1 MVLAFL
7 RPSSFR
13 SRLVS
18 KRFSVSLSLITVTT
32 AAIAIVGIQAS
43 SVDPPNSTEQTAAV
57 ESSMPATSVQDP
69 LNSPHPIPWQWIEQ
83 TQALAGSTSESQM
96 RYYRSHAL
104 VSPDGQYA
112 AYSRIQM
119 EVLPGTAQDR
129 VTSLLFLENLQ
140 TGDIQF
146 VTASS
151 PQVKN
156 PNISVAEYEQP
167 GMIAV
172 LTPVAWSESGDRL
185 LVRGFESR
193 FGTDLASDYAVVW
206 DRTTGAQRAIVPT
219 NISYTNAV
227 LLGWSQAHADRVLF
241 QAGTLGDESWPMV
254 AVNSDG
260 VAIASSSDQPMVY
273 GQISR
278 NFWNGPQAHISTQ

>member
-1 MVLAFL
+1 MA
-7 RPSSFR
+7 SR
-13 SRLVS
+13 SLS
-18 KRFSVSLSLITVTT
+18 ISLSLLTLTT

-43 SVDPPNSTEQTAAV
+43 SVDAPNPSNQTVAV
-57 ESSMPATSVQDP
+57 ESSVPATSVQDP

-83 TQALAGSTSESQM
+83 TQAMAGSATEAQM

-119 EVLPGTAQDR
+119 EILPGTVQDR
-129 VTSLLFLENLQ
+129 VTSMLFLENIQ
-140 TGDIQF
+140 TGDLQF

-156 PNISVAEYEQP
+156 PNITEAEYEQP

-206 DRTTGAQRAIVPT
+206 DRASGAQRAIVPT
-219 NISYTNAV
+219 NISYTNAI
-227 LLGWSQAHADRVLF
+227 LLGWSQTHANQVLF
-241 QAGTLGDESWPMV
+241 RAGALGDESWPMV

-260 VAIASSSDQPMVY
+260 VAIASTSDQPLVY
-273 GQISR
+273 GQINR
-278 NFWNGPQAHISTQ
+278 DFWNGPQAHISTQ

>member
-1 MVLAFL
+1 MVLALL
-7 RPSSFR
+7 RPSILR
-13 SRLVS
+13 SRLASS
-18 KRFSVSLSLITVTT
+18 KLSISLATLTT

-43 SVDPPNSTEQTAAV
+43 SVDSPNVIDQTVAV
-57 ESSMPATSVQDP
+57 ESSVPVTSVQDP

-83 TQALAGSTSESQM
+83 TQAMAGSVTESQM

-119 EVLPGTAQDR
+119 EILPGTVQDR

-140 TGDIQF
+140 TGELQF
-146 VTASS
+146 VAASS

-156 PNISVAEYEQP
+156 PNITAAEYEQP

-172 LTPVAWSESGDRL
+172 LIPVAWSELGDRL

-193 FGTDLASDYAVVW
+193 FGTGLASDYAVIW
-206 DRTTGAQRAIVPT
+206 DRTTGAQRAIVPS
-219 NISYTNAV
+219 NISYTNAI
-227 LLGWSQAHADRVLF
+227 LLGWSQTHANQVLF
-241 QAGTLGDESWPMV
+241 RAGALGDESWPMV

-260 VAIASSSDQPMVY
+260 VAIAAASDQPVVY

-278 NFWNGPQAHISTQ
+278 DFWNGAQARIGTQ